1 MRQIEKE
8 ILWRKGCAK
17 KYLRLIEEMNQK
29 SQLRLPAIP
38 ALVDCFAIMMSE
50 EEADFLLAV
59 GQAHYSV
66 DDLQQFSKR
75 RGDDWQ
81 YFIQRIFAEGFYG
94 CGKCMGNR

>member
-1 MRQIEKE
+1 MEKR
-8 ILWRKGCAK
+8 LRK

-66 DDLQQFSKR
+66 DDLQRFSKR

-81 YFIQRIFAEGFYG
+81 YFIQRIFAEGFLW
-94 CGKCMGNR
+94 MREVHGNK